1 MCRQKSRRVERRHW
15 RHLIGLDSLFQKTPM
30 STPKNEPPLSQEMHL
45 KILHF
50 SSGLKMSG
58 TVEKL
63 LFTYLW
69 SRYHQLN
76 PGIKLIHR
84 EAALHLFVKQIPP
97 TESWHQVDSYRCN
110 SHPDMPTLTLVS
122 LLERYMVLETA
133 MPRGDIRKRPSA
145 HL

>member
-1 MCRQKSRRVERRHW
+1 
-15 RHLIGLDSLFQKTPM
+15 LIGLDFLFQKTPIF
-30 STPKNEPPLSQEMHL
+30 TPQKRTVKPGDAFGNAACSQWFEN
-45 KILHF
+45 
-50 SSGLKMSG
+50 
-58 TVEKL
+58 V
-63 LFTYLW
+63 
-69 SRYHQLN
+69 RDC
-76 PGIKLIHR
+76 R